1 MNRTDQK
8 STQIPDGHS
17 SPKIDNRVIARLFPI
32 FMRALKSRARVLPTA
47 TLQQYV
53 ESIINKRE
61 VLLESAS
68 RFGTPQYFFD
78 EPSLALQIGKFQ
90 KAFSHYLNR
99 YRIFYALKSNS
110 FAGICERVVKAG
122 MGLDVSSEFELT
134 AALETGCRDIIFSG
148 PGKTDEELVLAIRHR
163 QRVTL
168 LLDSMGELER
178 LSEILKREEYH
189 EESLKVGIRVRN
201 TQQGIWNKFGI
212 PLRDLALFLEKAATV
227 KGVEPCGVQ
236 FHTSWNLNP
245 SAQVTMLNEIGSHI
259 RKHVPVSLWQS
270 LRFLDVGGGFWPE
283 QGEWLKPQN
292 TLKGKALQLLD
303 PAARFRLRHYYLSAM
318 PLDHFA
324 REIAGALSRQGP
336 PLSDAEVWAEPGRWI
351 STPAMHI
358 LLRVVDKKDSRTVIT
373 DGGTNL
379 LGWERPLS
387 EFVPVINL
395 TKPSLREQSFRI
407 YGSLCTPHDI
417 WGGSIFGDTIDR
429 GDILVVP
436 DQGAYTYSL
445 RQSFI
450 KPRSRVIQYDGTSLE
465 EVEKEEKF
473 STYKADLGYEE

>member
-1 MNRTDQK
+1 MCGTGQK
-8 STQIPDGHS
+8 STEIPDKHS
-17 SPKIDNRVIARLFPI
+17 SLKIDNRVITRLSPI
-32 FMRALKSRARVLPTA
+32 FMRALKSRAQILPTA
-47 TLQQYV
+47 ILQQYV
-53 ESIINKRE
+53 ESIIDKRE
-61 VLLESAS
+61 LFLASAS

-78 EPSLALQIGKFQ
+78 EPSLSSHILKFQ
-90 KAFSHYLNR
+90 KTFSKYLDR
-99 YRIFYALKSNS
+99 HRIFYALKSNS

-122 MGLDVSSEFELT
+122 MGLDVSSGFELT
-134 AALETGCRDIIFSG
+134 AALATGCRDIIFSG

-178 LSEILKREEYH
+178 LSEILKREQCH
-189 EESLKVGIRVRN
+189 GESLKVGIRIRG
-201 TQQGIWNKFGI
+201 THLGIWNKFGI

-227 KGVEPCGVQ
+227 KGAEPCGVQ

-245 SAQVTMLNEIGSHI
+245 TAQVTMLNEIGSHI

-283 QGEWLKPQN
+283 QGEWLNPQN
-292 TLKGKALQLLD
+292 TLKGKLIQLLD

-336 PLSDAEVWAEPGRWI
+336 PLCDVEVWAEPGRWI

-358 LLRVVDKKDSRTVIT
+358 LLTVVDKKDSRTVIT

-379 LGWERPLS
+379 LGWERPLN
-387 EFVPVINL
+387 EFIPLINL
-395 TKPSLREQSFRI
+395 TKPSLQERSLRI
-407 YGSLCTPHDI
+407 FGSLCTPYDI
-417 WGGSIFGDTIDR
+417 WGNSIFGDSIDP
-429 GDILVVP
+429 GDTLIVP

-450 KPRSRVIQYDGTSLE
+450 KPSSKVIRYDGNSLE
-465 EVEKEEKF
+465 EIEKEETF
-473 STYKADLGYEE
+473 SLPESGSESR